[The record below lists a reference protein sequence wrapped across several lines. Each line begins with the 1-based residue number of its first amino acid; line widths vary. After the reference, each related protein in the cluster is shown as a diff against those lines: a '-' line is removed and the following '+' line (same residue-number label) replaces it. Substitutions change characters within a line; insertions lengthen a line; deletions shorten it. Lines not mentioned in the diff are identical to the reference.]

1 MQEPQKSRL
10 ALLAISCFVMT
21 ILIIIIGGYIRISD
35 AGESCPDWPTCFGEV
50 HPFVDEDSQG
60 AWWADNPDQIDS
72 RGPDH
77 RYTVPQIFSEWFHR
91 LLVGII
97 AIPILY
103 MAYLSHTKRDEF
115 GEEIRALSFV
125 AAILLFIQAVAG
137 YITVRYDNVDW
148 SVALHL
154 SLAVGFAASLL
165 WLWMLVERKS
175 DNLFRSF
182 DISVE
187 QANSVFPWLKI
198 ITFSVLI
205 VLILGAWVAST
216 AGGDYN
222 QACSVG
228 GEGWPLCQGEVIP
241 DVSQTAI
248 SVQMIH
254 RIGVIIVAAVLLA
267 GVKQVGDKLQEGGKA
282 IKHSLRWSLALLLV
296 NLGVGGLYILTATD
310 GFVEWLS
317 LLHLFFGVFTF
328 FAAVYALLIAKVT
341 IQTATSIGIQE

>member
-1 MQEPQKSRL
+1 
-10 ALLAISCFVMT
+10 
-21 ILIIIIGGYIRISD
+21 
-35 AGESCPDWPTCFGEV
+35 
-50 HPFVDEDSQG
+50 
-60 AWWADNPDQIDS
+60 
-72 RGPDH
+72 
-77 RYTVPQIFSEWFHR
+77 
-91 LLVGII
+91 
-97 AIPILY
+97 
-103 MAYLSHTKRDEF
+103 
-115 GEEIRALSFV
+115 LSFV

-175 DNLFRSF
+175 NNLSRSF

-228 GEGWPLCQGEVIP
+228 GEGWPLCQGEIIP

-267 GVKQVGDKLQEGGKA
+267 GVKQVGDKLQESGKA
-282 IKHSLRWSLALLLV
+282 IKHSLRWSLTLLLV

-341 IQTATSIGIQE
+341 LQTASSIGLQE